1 MNITLYMEQNNEEFC
16 APTLGLHWLKDLMF
30 REGTELSQAHWE
42 NAAGMGINQ
51 KAIQEDNSNW
61 LSLKTVANNQQF
73 SFCLCLKAAKL
84 LPIVYATNSLT
95 TK

>member
-1 MNITLYMEQNNEEFC
+1 MGVGAGAMGIEMELFFFFFFLHQMNITLYMEQNNEEFC

-51 KAIQEDNSNW
+51 KA
-61 LSLKTVANNQQF
+61 TGG
-73 SFCLCLKAAKL
+73 
-84 LPIVYATNSLT
+84 
-95 TK
+95 

>member
-1 MNITLYMEQNNEEFC
+1 MNITIYIEQNNEEYC

-51 KAIQEDNSNW
+51 KA
-61 LSLKTVANNQQF
+61 TGG
-73 SFCLCLKAAKL
+73 
-84 LPIVYATNSLT
+84 
-95 TK
+95 